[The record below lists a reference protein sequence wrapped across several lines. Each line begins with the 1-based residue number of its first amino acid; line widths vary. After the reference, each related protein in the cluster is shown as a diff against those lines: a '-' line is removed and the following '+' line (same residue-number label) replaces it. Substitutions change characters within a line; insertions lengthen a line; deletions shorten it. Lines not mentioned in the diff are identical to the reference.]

1 MGAVF
6 TPNIVTVLP
15 VLNEEKYIA
24 ACLHSLIEQS
34 YPSDLHSIIVLDGG
48 SNDRTQDLVREAA
61 KRSEKTG
68 GPSIELHHNPG
79 KFVAQGRNLAMSM
92 LPDEA
97 THVLELIGHSTVAP
111 KHLET
116 LATEWERIAAIE
128 AKPLAALGSRVLP
141 REGDLGRIETWV
153 EATLSSPL
161 GSGGGQFDAF
171 ERASPCRIP
180 AFVLHSR
187 KAIEDVNGWDESFIS
202 SQDSDLSMRLAG
214 KGYALWRTPN
224 ASVHMTKR
232 TDLSRWWRMGHRY
245 GFWRTKTVLKHPKRL
260 SFREYLPWFGLI
272 TTFALAFITPVYA
285 CVPIVA
291 YAGVLLL
298 EGVRMML
305 RFGRPSLMLGVPIC
319 MVLLHTSFSI
329 GLLDGFLRK
338 GRAASDR

>member
-6 TPNIVTVLP
+6 TPIIVTVLP
-15 VLNEEKYIA
+15 VLNEEKYIE
-24 ACLHSLIEQS
+24 ACLHSLIRQS
-34 YPSDLHSIIVLDGG
+34 YPSNLHSIIVLDGG
-48 SNDRTQDLVREAA
+48 STDRTEELVREAA
-61 KRSEKTG
+61 KYAESTG

-79 KFVAQGRNLAMSM
+79 KFVAEGRNLAMSM
-92 LPDEA
+92 LPDET

-111 KHLET
+111 NHLET
-116 LATEWERIAAIE
+116 LANEWERIAAIE
-128 AKPLAALGSRVLP
+128 EKPLAALGSRVLP
-141 REGDLGRIETWV
+141 RDGDLGRIETWV

-171 ERASPCRIP
+171 EKASPCRIP

-187 KAIEDVNGWDESFIS
+187 QAIEDVNGWDESFIS
-202 SQDSDLSMRLAG
+202 SQDSDLSMRLAA

-232 TDLSRWWRMGHRY
+232 TSLSRWWKMGHRY

-260 SFREYLPWFGLI
+260 SLREYLPWFGLI
-272 TTFALAFITPVYA
+272 TTLCLALTMPIYA
-285 CVPIVA
+285 CLPIAA

-298 EGVRMML
+298 EAVRMTL
-305 RFGRPSLMLGVPIC
+305 RFGRPSLMVGVPIC
-319 MVLLHTSFSI
+319 LVLLHTSFSI
-329 GLLDGFLRK
+329 GLIDGFLRK

>member
-48 SNDRTQDLVREAA
+48 STDRTQELVREAA

-128 AKPLAALGSRVLP
+128 AKANTITAPIIVSFFV
-141 REGDLGRIETWV
+141 
-153 EATLSSPL
+153 
-161 GSGGGQFDAF
+161 GQL
-171 ERASPCRIP
+171 I
-180 AFVLHSR
+180 
-187 KAIEDVNGWDESFIS
+187 
-202 SQDSDLSMRLAG
+202 
-214 KGYALWRTPN
+214 
-224 ASVHMTKR
+224 
-232 TDLSRWWRMGHRY
+232 
-245 GFWRTKTVLKHPKRL
+245 LKV
-260 SFREYLPWFGLI
+260 S
-272 TTFALAFITPVYA
+272 
-285 CVPIVA
+285 
-291 YAGVLLL
+291 
-298 EGVRMML
+298 
-305 RFGRPSLMLGVPIC
+305 
-319 MVLLHTSFSI
+319 
-329 GLLDGFLRK
+329 
-338 GRAASDR
+338 